1 MKMKKFAA
9 LAAATVMSVSAIAA
23 TSAFGVF
30 ATTDAGVNN
39 IVIKDSDTNRVY
51 KAYQIFDQA
60 SATNTIK
67 WGKGINGDA
76 LLTSLKTSGLS
87 TYMSQFDSAE
97 SAADVAKIIS
107 DADHWT
113 KEDTAKFAKVASGC
127 IIDNKSVTAYE
138 DNGEYTIPLPNAGYY
153 LVVDATENNGVDKAN
168 SALILN
174 VSGTTDVTPKRTKP
188 TLTKQI
194 KHNENNTWG
203 DVGDNAIGDDVEFK
217 ITTTF

>member
-97 SAADVAKIIS
+97 SAVDVAKIIS

-113 KEDTAKFAKVASGC
+113 KEDTAKFAKAASAC

-153 LVVDATENNGVDKAN
+153 LVVEQKIMVLIRLTQLLSLTFQAQQTLLQRRRSQHLQSRSSTMRMTHGAMLATTQ
-168 SALILN
+168 L
-174 VSGTTDVTPKRTKP
+174 VTM
-188 TLTKQI
+188 
-194 KHNENNTWG
+194 
-203 DVGDNAIGDDVEFK
+203 
-217 ITTTF
+217 

>member
-1 MKMKKFAA
+1 
-9 LAAATVMSVSAIAA
+9 
-23 TSAFGVF
+23 
-30 ATTDAGVNN
+30 
-39 IVIKDSDTNRVY
+39 
-51 KAYQIFDQA
+51 
-60 SATNTIK
+60 
-67 WGKGINGDA
+67 
-76 LLTSLKTSGLS
+76 
-87 TYMSQFDSAE
+87 MSQFDSAE
-97 SAADVAKIIS
+97 SAVDVAKIIS

-113 KEDTAKFAKVASGC
+113 KEDTAKFAKAASAC

-174 VSGTTDVTPKRTKP
+174 VSGTTNVTPKKTKP

-194 KHNENNTWG
+194 KHNESDSWG

-217 ITTTF
+217 ITTTIPSDVSAYDKYTYTVRDQLSEGFTFNDSVCIRILDNNVINASISSSKYSEC